1 MLNEITE
8 KSNRRKKEWSRTIS
22 LSLGAD
28 GAVSHLLDKVGAIP
42 ILDKEYSLL
51 DKEHS
56 ASDKE
61 RSVFEK
67 DHSVLKKEHSFL
79 FKESKEE
86 RYSIYKEKENQ
97 IKELSW
103 KLSK

>member
-67 DHSVLKKEHSFL
+67 DHSVLKKEHSLL
-79 FKESKEE
+79 FKEKQ
-86 RYSIYKEKENQ
+86 RRKI
-97 IKELSW
+97 
-103 KLSK
+103 